1 MYPDNVPPVL
11 DAYELLEPVPDN
23 EMVYRSSPDAFS
35 SYMPPTTPS
44 FSFPDTPSPISY
56 SNFAPDQPILLDD
69 AHTFISP
76 ALAPPPTLPERCLS
90 FCSPLPEHSTGS
102 SFREGSP
109 NPGRYLEGGQGQSQA
124 SSPTRAPYTVSSTGG
139 NSIPLSFLPF
149 SEPGPYSRMN
159 NALPGDNAHHRI
171 TSMDF
176 SSPLLGNNE
185 LRSPHP
191 AFTPGVSYPA
201 SSPSYERNAN
211 IIPVVTPELHLD
223 DSSLSHCAFL
233 NRSTTPYNRLH
244 TPSLDF
250 KYLPGP
256 HNRTKKFDTID
267 RPPIATPLMAPRPLM
282 AQSKPAILR
291 HSFEHQ
297 PTSPACSQ
305 TPVSPP
311 QRIAF
316 APAPGV
322 YLSPLRGD
330 APSE

>member
-1 MYPDNVPPVL
+1 VPLVL
-11 DAYELLEPVPDN
+11 EAHEYELLEPVLDD
-23 EMVYRSSPDAFS
+23 EVVYRPYPNVLS
-35 SYMPPTTPS
+35 SYIPPAAPS

-56 SNFAPDQPILLDD
+56 SNFAPEQPILLDD

-76 ALAPPPTLPERCLS
+76 ALAPPPTLPERGLS
-90 FCSPLPEHSTGS
+90 FWSPSPEHSTAS
-102 SFREGSP
+102 PFREGSP
-109 NPGRYLEGGQGQSQA
+109 NPGRYLEGGQDQSQA
-124 SSPTRAPYTVSSTGG
+124 SSPTRAPYTVSSAGG
-139 NSIPLSFLPF
+139 NGIPLSFLPF
-149 SEPGPYSRMN
+149 SEPGPYSRTN
-159 NALPGDNAHHRI
+159 NALPGDNAPHRI
-171 TSMDF
+171 TSMDL

-185 LRSPHP
+185 FRSTHP
-191 AFTPGVSYPA
+191 EFTSGVSYPA
-201 SSPSYERNAN
+201 SSPSYERDAN
-211 IIPVVTPELHLD
+211 VTPVVTPELHLD

-233 NRSTTPYNRLH
+233 NRSTTPYDRLH
-244 TPSLDF
+244 TPPLDF

-256 HNRTKKFDTID
+256 YNHTKKFDTID
-267 RPPIATPLMAPRPLM
+267 RPLIATPLMAPRPLM

-305 TPVSPP
+305 APVSPP

>member
-1 MYPDNVPPVL
+1 MHPDNVPLVL
-11 DAYELLEPVPDN
+11 EPYELLEPILDN
-23 EMVYRSSPDAFS
+23 EVVCPSSPHAFS
-35 SYMPPTTPS
+35 SYITPATSS
-44 FSFPDTPSPISY
+44 FSFPDTPSPILY
-56 SNFAPDQPILLDD
+56 SNLVLEHPILLDG

-76 ALAPPPTLPERCLS
+76 ALAPSPTLPERGLS
-90 FCSPLPEHSTGS
+90 FWSPPPEHSTGS
-102 SFREGSP
+102 PFREGSP
-109 NPGRYLEGGQGQSQA
+109 NPGRYLEGGQGQPQA
-124 SSPTRAPYTVSSTGG
+124 SSPTRTPYMVSSTGG
-139 NSIPLSFLPF
+139 HDISLSFLPF

-159 NALPGDNAHHRI
+159 NALPCDSAHHRV
-171 TSMDF
+171 TSVDF

-185 LRSPHP
+185 FRSTHP
-191 AFTPGVSYPA
+191 EFTSRVSYPA

-211 IIPVVTPELHLD
+211 ITPVVTPELHLD

-233 NRSTTPYNRLH
+233 NRSRTPYDRLH
-244 TPSLDF
+244 TAPLDF

-256 HNRTKKFDTID
+256 YNYTKKLDTID

-282 AQSKPAILR
+282 ARSKPAILR

-297 PTSPACSQ
+297 STSPARSQ